1 MYNPISIA
9 HKLKAGSH
17 QVPINEQMGEQ
28 NTSMQNTSMQWE
40 YCLVVER
47 KYAACYNMNEP

>member
-17 QVPINEQMGEQ
+17 QVPINEQMGER

-40 YCLVVER
+40 YCLVIER
-47 KYAACYNMNEP
+47 KYAACYNTDEP

>member
-9 HKLKAGSH
+9 HKLKAVSH

-28 NTSMQNTSMQWE
+28 NTSMQNTSIQWE

-47 KYAACYNMNEP
+47 KEVCCML

>member
-1 MYNPISIA
+1 MYNPNSIV

-17 QVPINEQMGEQ
+17 QVPINEQMGKQ
-28 NTSMQNTSMQWE
+28 NTSMQSTSMQWE

-47 KYAACYNMNEP
+47 KEVYCML